1 MEFKLI
7 LSLMVM
13 ITAIVAVLLPNKW
26 IDTASCKRNWIVVLT
41 VLSSSSFIVDKNI
54 AGVLFALILIFGVC
68 LNWLASFVSG
78 PVKHK
83 ELNHDRH

>member
-41 VLSSSSFIVDKNI
+41 VLSSASFIVDKNI

-68 LNWLASFVSG
+68 LNWLSLFVSG
-78 PVKHK
+78 PIKHK